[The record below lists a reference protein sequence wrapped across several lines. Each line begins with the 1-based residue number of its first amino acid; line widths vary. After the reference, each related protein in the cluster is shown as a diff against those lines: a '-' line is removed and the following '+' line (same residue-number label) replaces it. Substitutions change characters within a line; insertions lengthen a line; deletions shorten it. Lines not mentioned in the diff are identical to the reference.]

1 VNLEDARYAL
11 VIITISLDHEAIK
24 SKDVE
29 IINQICPGDFTNNC
43 YTSPGM
49 FTLSAAYAPP
59 DSKNE
64 SCRAPFKDL
73 QNCVLAE
80 YERVAWVELS
90 NIERQI
96 FRRGT
101 HNLNLVRVS
110 TDFTL

>member
-1 VNLEDARYAL
+1 MNLKDARYAL
-11 VIITISLDHEAIK
+11 VIITISLYHEAIK

-29 IINQICPGDFTNNC
+29 IINQICPGDFTNNY
-43 YTSPGM
+43 YTIYS
-49 FTLSAAYAPP
+49 TLPIGRIGSL
-59 DSKNE
+59 
-64 SCRAPFKDL
+64 R
-73 QNCVLAE
+73 
-80 YERVAWVELS
+80 ERTVADEFGQVWMALS